1 MRKNQLNNLKRIAFA
16 IMLFVLGGQV
26 SSKAQCSSSYTVT
39 YDSTGTVLEFHPTY
53 SSSANVVGF
62 TWSFGDGTSS
72 PVQQPTHSYNFT
84 GYAVVCL
91 TITFTDSCSTTYCDS
106 VLTRQGGTQN
116 CTADFLVQPTPA
128 GISFTD
134 QSTSSDSI
142 NSWTWDFGDGTVG
155 TGPNAFHGYSSNG
168 NYTVCLVITTVN
180 GCSDT
185 HCSTVSIQSATSCN
199 ANFNNTPVLGTLNV
213 DFNEISNADS
223 GAVITSYSWDFGD
236 SSAISTVANPTHTYP
251 GVGIYYAC
259 LTIQT
264 SSGCTDTYCSQ
275 VNVGGANTCT
285 AGFNSSFNP
294 ATNEIDFNNTSFSND
309 SIIRFEWTLGDGTT
323 SLATNPSHLYVVPGT
338 YQVCLTIT
346 TANGCTDTY
355 CSTVTSS
362 GPQNCS
368 AVFSSQVTPAGVT
381 AFYST
386 YINSSAN
393 YFWVFG
399 DGTTSSQIG
408 GSSVTHTYTAPGT
421 YLVCLLVQD
430 SLCSDSSCA
439 TITIGASSA
448 CAALYTYTVD
458 SMGTGF
464 TFSNQSTTT
473 SGANVYFWSF
483 GDGTGSTD
491 ENPVHLYNQAG
502 PHTVCLT
509 VTDTIT
515 GCTDTF
521 CNSASFAN
529 ACNPVFSTVPDPNNP
544 AGVPM
549 NFNIVSPCGTSG
561 VVTIDFGDGTVQS
574 GAPGTIQYTYAAA
587 GSYNVCICEVDIMGD
602 TICFCDTIV
611 AFRLTSGLNELEL
624 ANLHLTAYPNPFSS
638 ALNAEFTL
646 EQNAS
651 VSVQLVGLAGN
662 VVLQSVENKYNA
674 GTHRFEINTNDL
686 ASGFYILRLNVNG
699 TSVSK
704 KVTLQK

>member
-1 MRKNQLNNLKRIAFA
+1 MKRSQLNNLKRIAFA
-16 IMLFVLGGQV
+16 LMLFVLGGQV
-26 SSKAQCSSSYTVT
+26 SSKAQCSSAFTVN
-39 YDSTGTVLEFHPTY
+39 YDSTGTVLEFLPTY
-53 SSSANVVGF
+53 TSSANVVNF
-62 TWSFGDGTSS
+62 LWTFGDGTSS
-72 PVQQPTHSYNFT
+72 PAQQPTHSYNFT
-84 GYAVVCL
+84 GYALVCL

-116 CTADFLVQPTPA
+116 CTADFSTLFAPA
-128 GISFTD
+128 GIQFAD
-134 QSTSSDSI
+134 QSITSDSI
-142 NSWTWDFGDGTVG
+142 VSWTWDFGDGATG

-168 NYTVCLVITTVN
+168 TYTVCLSIATTS
-180 GCSDT
+180 GCTDT
-185 HCSTVSIQSATSCN
+185 YCNTIAIQGGTQCS
-199 ANFNNTPVLGTLNV
+199 ANFSSTPALGSTIV
-213 DFNEISNADS
+213 DFTDLSIVDS

-236 SSAISTVANPTHTYP
+236 SSGTSAGASPQYTYSVP
-251 GVGIYYAC
+251 GMYNVC

-264 SSGCTDTYCSQ
+264 SSGCSDTYCSV
-275 VNVGGANTCT
+275 VNVGGVNTCS
-285 AGFNSSFNP
+285 AGFGSSFNP

-309 SIIRFEWTLGDGTT
+309 SIIRFEWTFGDGTT
-323 SLATNPSHLYVVPGT
+323 SLAIDPSHLYAVPGT

-346 TANGCTDTY
+346 TANGCTDSY
-355 CSTVTSS
+355 CNTVTSS

-368 AVFSSQVTPAGVT
+368 AVFSSQVTPAGIT
-381 AFYST
+381 AFYCA
-386 YINSSAN
+386 YNNSSAN
-393 YFWVFG
+393 YLWSFG

-408 GSSVTHTYTAPGT
+408 GSAVTHTYTAPGT
-421 YLVCLLVQD
+421 YLVCLFVQD

-448 CAALYTYTVD
+448 CAALFTYSVNST
-458 SMGTGF
+458 GTQF

-483 GDGTGSTD
+483 GDGTGSSD
-491 ENPVHLYNQAG
+491 ENPVHQYNTVG

-529 ACNPVFSTVPDPNNP
+529 ACVPVFSTVPDPSNP
-544 AGVPM
+544 IGVPM
-549 NFNIVSPCGTSG
+549 NFNIISPCGTSG
-561 VVTIDFGDGTVQS
+561 VITIDFGDGTVQA
-574 GAPGTIQYTYAAA
+574 GTTGTIQYTYAAP

-611 AFRLTSGLNELEL
+611 AFRLTSGLNDLEL
-624 ANLHLTAYPNPFSS
+624 SNIHLTAYPNPFSS

-646 EQNAS
+646 EQNAE

-662 VVLQSVENKYNA
+662 IVLQSVENKYNA
-674 GTHRFEINTNDL
+674 GTHRFEINTSDL
-686 ASGFYILRLNVNG
+686 ASGFYILKLNVNG
-699 TSVSK
+699 ASVSK

>member
-1 MRKNQLNNLKRIAFA
+1 MRKNQLNNLKWIAFA

-26 SSKAQCSSSYTVT
+26 SSKAQCTSAFTVN
-39 YDSTGTVLEFHPTY
+39 YDSTGTVLEFMPTY
-53 SSSANVVGF
+53 TSSANVVNF
-62 TWSFGDGTSS
+62 LWTFGDGTSS

-84 GYAVVCL
+84 GYATVCL

-116 CTADFLVQPTPA
+116 CTADFTTLFAPA
-128 GISFTD
+128 GIQFTD
-134 QSTSSDSI
+134 QSTTSDSI
-142 NSWTWDFGDGTVG
+142 VSWSWDFGDGTTG

-168 NYTVCLVITTVN
+168 TYTVCLSIATTG
-180 GCSDT
+180 GCTDT
-185 HCSTVSIQSATSCN
+185 YCSTIAIQGTTQCS
-199 ANFNNTPVLGTLNV
+199 ANFTSSPVLGSTIVNFS
-213 DFNEISNADS
+213 DMSIADS
-223 GAVITSYSWDFGD
+223 GAVITGYSWDFGD
-236 SSAISTVANPTHTYP
+236 SIGTSTVASPQYP
-251 GVGIYYAC
+251 YSAPGPYYVC

-264 SSGCTDTYCSQ
+264 SSGCSDTYCSV
-275 VNVGGANTCT
+275 VNAGTVTTCT
-285 AGFNSSFNP
+285 AAFTSSFNP
-294 ATNEIDFNNTSFSND
+294 ATNEIDFNNTSFSSD
-309 SIIRFEWTLGDGTT
+309 SIIRFEWTLGDGTS
-323 SLATNPSHLYVVPGT
+323 SLATNPSHLYTVPGT

-368 AVFSSQVTPAGVT
+368 AVFSSQVTPAGAT

-386 YINSSAN
+386 YVNSSAN
-393 YFWVFG
+393 YFWSFG

-464 TFSNQSTTT
+464 TFSNQST

-491 ENPVHLYNQAG
+491 ENPVHLYNSVG

-509 VTDTIT
+509 VTDTMT

-529 ACNPVFSTVPDPNNP
+529 ACNPVFSTVPDPTNP
-544 AGVPM
+544 QGVPM
-549 NFNIVSPCGTSG
+549 NFNVISPCGTSG
-561 VVTIDFGDGTVQS
+561 SVTIDFGDGTVQTS
-574 GAPGTIQYTYAAA
+574 APGTIQYTYSAP
-587 GSYNVCICEVDIMGD
+587 GTYNVCICEVDLIGD

-611 AFRLTSGLNELEL
+611 AFRLTSGLNDLEL

-651 VSVQLVGLAGN
+651 VSVQLIGLAGN
-662 VVLQSVENKYNA
+662 VVLQTVENKYSA

-686 ASGFYILRLNVNG
+686 ASGFYILKLNVNG
-699 TSVSK
+699 MHVSK